1 MKKIINSITS
11 IFGYKFKKTKWLY
24 EKNINLIKSINK
36 NNINSIIDVGA
47 NSGQF
52 AEEVFKNGFN
62 GNILSFEPLKLE
74 HSFLLNKKIKMKKY
88 HWEIAER
95 CGLGSLEKKLNI
107 NISGMRQSSS
117 VLDISEIHTN
127 LYPDSVNIGKEEID
141 IFPLD
146 NFYNKIINMKK
157 NILLKIDT
165 QGYELE
171 ILKGAKKTLDY
182 IDAIYAEVSLVELY
196 KNQPLYDEILD
207 YIKKGGFSV
216 WSVDRAVGNKA
227 TGQTYQLDI
236 FFVKSHKFQN

>member
-52 AEEVFKNGFN
+52 AEEIFKNNFN
-62 GNILSFEPLKLE
+62 GSILSFEPLKLE
-74 HSFLLNKKIKMKKY
+74 HSVLLDKQIKIKKNN
-88 HWEIAER
+88 WEIAQR
-95 CGLGSLEKKLNI
+95 CGLGSSEKKSNI

-117 VLDISEIHTN
+117 ILDISKIHTD
-127 LYPDSVNIGKEEID
+127 LYPDSVNVDKEEID

-146 NFYNKIINMKK
+146 NFYNKIINMEK

-171 ILKGAKKTLDY
+171 ILKGAEQTLKY
-182 IDAIYAEVSLVELY
+182 IEAIYAEVSLVELY
-196 KNQPLYDEILD
+196 KNQPLFDEIFK
-207 YIKKGGFSV
+207 YIKKSGFSV
-216 WSVDRAVGNKA
+216 WSVDRAVGNNL

-236 FFVKSHKFQN
+236 FFIKNQ

>member
-1 MKKIINSITS
+1 MKKIINKITS
-11 IFGYKFKKTKWLY
+11 VFGYKFKKTKWLY

-36 NNINSIIDVGA
+36 NNISSIIDVGA
-47 NSGQF
+47 NNGQF

-74 HSFLLNKKIKMKKY
+74 HSYLLDKQIKMKRNN
-88 HWEIAER
+88 WEIAQR
-95 CGLGSLEKKLNI
+95 CGVGSSKKKLKI

-117 VLDISEIHTN
+117 ILDISEIHTN
-127 LYPDSVNIGKEEID
+127 LYPDSVNVNKEEID
-141 IFPLD
+141 ILPLD

-171 ILKGAKKTLDY
+171 ILKGAKKSLEY

-196 KNQPLYDEILD
+196 KNQPLFDEILEHV
-207 YIKKGGFSV
+207 KREGFSV
-216 WSVDRAVGNKA
+216 WSVDRAVGNKL

-236 FFVKSHKFQN
+236 FFIKNQ

>member
-1 MKKIINSITS
+1 MKKIINLITS

-24 EKNINLIKSINK
+24 EKNINLIKSINQ

-47 NSGQF
+47 NRGQF
-52 AEEVFKNGFN
+52 AEEVFKNSFK

-74 HSFLLNKKIKMKKY
+74 HSFLLDKQFKMKKNN
-88 HWEIAER
+88 WEIAQR
-95 CGLGSLEKKLNI
+95 CGLGSSEKKSNI

-117 VLDISEIHTN
+117 ILDISEIHTS
-127 LYPDSVNIGKEEID
+127 LYPDSVNIDKEEID

-146 NFYNKIINMKK
+146 KFYSKIINMKK

-171 ILKGAKKTLDY
+171 ILKGAKKTLKY

-196 KNQPLYDEILD
+196 KNQPLFDEILEH
-207 YIKKGGFSV
+207 IKKSGFSV

-236 FFVKSHKFQN
+236 LFIKNQ